1 MIELMTPFDIMSK
14 FVEVIEKE
22 RIRQDIR
29 QSDLYKKAGISSSA
43 YAKFLKNKNTSFK
56 NIIKLM
62 YALNMSANIDGLLSI
77 QKYTSIDEIR
87 IEQKK
92 ISKKRVRKPK

>member
-22 RIRQDIR
+22 RIRQNIR

-43 YAKFLKNKNTSFK
+43 YANFLKNKNTSFE
-56 NIIKLM
+56 NIIKLLS
-62 YALNMSANIDGLLSI
+62 ALNMSSNIEGLLIS
-77 QKYTSIDEIR
+77 QKYTSINEIR
-87 IEQKK
+87 LEQKK
-92 ISKKRVRKPK
+92 TSKKRVRKI